1 MKKTFTLLLLLVAI
15 TTNLFAQDTRA
26 NAREADITIVLKD
39 GPLKPGDFTAQQLVG
54 MVALYA
60 EGKVQFKNDLS
71 EVMKG
76 HIEVLSKDKKDL
88 CVIDISD
95 MSTLTGKVA
104 IADDVTE
111 EDNIFCNIGSGT
123 KILVSMIPLNS
134 IGIEGD
140 ASKLLG
146 NAKSVALI
154 FDVERKDPT
163 AIKSVAVGDG
173 TPNALGIYD
182 LQGRR
187 VALPQQGSQL
197 TKGIYVVNGRKVVVK

>member
-1 MKKTFTLLLLLVAI
+1 M
-15 TTNLFAQDTRA
+15 TTNMFAQGTRA
-26 NAREADITIVLKD
+26 GADEADITIVLKD
-39 GPLKPGDFTAQQLVG
+39 GPLAPGDFTAQQLVG

-60 EGKVQFKNDLS
+60 EEKVQFKNS
-71 EVMKG
+71 INEVMTG
-76 HIEVLSKDKKDL
+76 HIEVMSKDKKDL

-95 MSTLTGKVA
+95 MSTLTGKVV

-111 EDNIFCNIGSGT
+111 DDNIFCNIGSFT
-123 KILVSMIPLNS
+123 RTLVSLIPLSS

-146 NAKSVALI
+146 NAKSVALK

-163 AIKSVAVGDG
+163 GISVAAVAAG
-173 TPNALGIYD
+173 TPAALGIYD

-197 TKGIYVVNGRKVVVK
+197 PKGIYVVNGHKVVVK

>member
-39 GPLKPGDFTAQQLVG
+39 GPLEPGDFTAQQLVG

-60 EGKVQFKNDLS
+60 EEAVLFKNELS
-71 EVMKG
+71 EVLNG
-76 HIEVLSKDKKDL
+76 HIELMSKAKKDL
-88 CVIDISD
+88 CTIDISD
-95 MSTLTGKVA
+95 MSTLKGKVV
-104 IADDVTE
+104 IADDVTTD
-111 EDNIFCNIGSGT
+111 DNIFCTLGLRSST
-123 KILVSMIPLNS
+123 MVPLIPLDL
-134 IGIEGD
+134 IGIEGNP
-140 ASKLLG
+140 SKLLG
-146 NAKSVALI
+146 NAKTVALI
-154 FDVERKDPT
+154 FDVERKDPS

-173 TPNALGIYD
+173 TPTALGIYD

-197 TKGIYVVNGRKVVVK
+197 PKGIYVVNGHKVVVK

>member
-1 MKKTFTLLLLLVAI
+1 MKKTFTLLLLLVTM

-39 GPLKPGDFTAQQLVG
+39 GPLEPGEFTAQQLVG
-54 MVALYA
+54 MVALYV
-60 EGKVQFKNDLS
+60 EGEIQFKNSLD
-71 EVMKG
+71 EVMTG
-76 HIEVLSKDKKDL
+76 HIEVLSKKKKDL

-163 AIKSVAVGDG
+163 AIKSAAVSAG
-173 TPNALGIYD
+173 TPTALGIYD

-197 TKGIYVVNGRKVVVK
+197 PKGIYVVNGYKVVVK